1 MNDQSLITRV
11 LIYDD
16 QHAFTTLVKKH
27 QQPIRQ
33 FLRRLTN
40 GNYALAD
47 DLAQQVFIAAYNKL
61 STFKA
66 ASTFSTWL
74 HSIAYRR
81 FLNEMR
87 KEQYQSEI
95 KIEDEAL
102 FHSTAPPI
110 ERTIENSVEN
120 EILAEQLV
128 ARLSETERA
137 CITLAFS
144 AGMSHQEIV
153 TITGLPLG
161 TVKSHI
167 NRSKKKLS
175 NWLTG
180 SLPRSTL

>member
-40 GNYALAD
+40 GNHALAD
-47 DLAQQVFIAAYNKL
+47 DLSQQVFITAYNKL

-87 KEQYQSEI
+87 KGQYQSEI
-95 KIEDEAL
+95 KTEDDAV
-102 FHSTAPPI
+102 FQSTENPI
-110 ERTIENSVEN
+110 ENPVEN

-128 ARLSETERA
+128 ARLSEAERT

-167 NRSKKKLS
+167 NRSKQKLS

>member
-102 FHSTAPPI
+102 FHSTENPI

-167 NRSKKKLS
+167 NRSKQKLS